1 MECYRNRGEG
11 DRPLTQRVRGRYD
24 TVNEGVERE
33 GGDESDFV
41 GLKWGSE
48 NKPKNGDRPQKKQHI
63 KKTPPSK
70 RTGLFYISLS
80 EFVTDSEPEDSRVGD
95 LSDFPEIAGRCTKF
109 FCKGNS
115 CICEVE
121 AIH

>member
-41 GLKWGSE
+41 GLWAWFGKWGSE
-48 NKPKNGDRPQKKQHI
+48 NKSKNGDRPQKKQRI
-63 KKTPPSK
+63 KKPRPQ
-70 RTGLFYISLS
+70 RGRGFFIS
-80 EFVTDSEPEDSRVGD
+80 VYQ
-95 LSDFPEIAGRCTKF
+95 
-109 FCKGNS
+109 NS
-115 CICEVE
+115 
-121 AIH
+121 